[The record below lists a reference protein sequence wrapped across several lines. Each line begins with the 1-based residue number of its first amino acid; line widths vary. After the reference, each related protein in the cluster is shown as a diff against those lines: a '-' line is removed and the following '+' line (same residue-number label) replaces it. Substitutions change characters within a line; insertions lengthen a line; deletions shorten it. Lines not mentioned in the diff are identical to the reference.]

1 MTFHQI
7 ALIVA
12 GAMMGSACIVSF
24 GLIMGHALH
33 FSAPKEQK
41 EYVYI
46 SQSGKCL
53 WRRSLTSYHH
63 RIIRITFTIP
73 VFAVLSF
80 LTILLESRAPYL
92 TPLTDLYEAW
102 ALAGFYLLLCA
113 YISGDDEE
121 RENVLHDNGKQGVYN
136 VCQLLA

>member
-1 MTFHQI
+1 M
-7 ALIVA
+7 
-12 GAMMGSACIVSF
+12 
-24 GLIMGHALH
+24 
-33 FSAPKEQK
+33 
-41 EYVYI
+41 
-46 SQSGKCL
+46 SQSGACL
-53 WRRSLTSYHH
+53 SGRSLTLKHN

-73 VFAVLSF
+73 VFAVVSF

-121 RENVLHDNGKQGVYN
+121 REKALHDNGKQGVYN